1 MHKEQRYLDSPDVEI
16 SFGVPFLAWEKISQS
31 DSWKDVDAQIE
42 HSQRQAELERKVF
55 GNQKTP
61 ETIIHYA
68 EMPMM
73 KNMIDKVSI
82 IQKRLIVSMIV
93 PMIAL
98 IVSVIALL
106 L

>member
-16 SFGVPFLAWEKISQS
+16 SFGVPSLAWEKISQS
-31 DSWKDVDAQIE
+31 DSWKDVDVQIE
-42 HSQRQAELERKVF
+42 RAQRRAELERKVF

-82 IQKRLIVSMIV
+82 IQKRLIVSMLV